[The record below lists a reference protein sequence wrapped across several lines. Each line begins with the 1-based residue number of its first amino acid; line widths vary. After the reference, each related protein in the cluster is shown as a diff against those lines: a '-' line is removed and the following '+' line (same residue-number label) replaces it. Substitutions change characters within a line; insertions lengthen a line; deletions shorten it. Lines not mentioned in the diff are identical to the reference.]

1 MPIGN
6 GFNTNALK
14 IEGEQENTMIDLSSV
29 ALPIIVTI
37 VYCLIDL
44 IKTTL
49 APYQTVSE
57 KISHFYPLIA
67 LALGV
72 AVAAIMFYSVPE
84 SFSTT
89 NLLVALAIGAASG
102 LTAVGTNQVVK
113 QLSKTATETAEP
125 AEPTASTTPANIES
139 NSNADKETAEVEPAE
154 KPESSG
160 EQDG

>member
-1 MPIGN
+1 
-6 GFNTNALK
+6 
-14 IEGEQENTMIDLSSV
+14 MIDLSSV

-49 APYQTVSE
+49 APYQTVSD

-84 SFSTT
+84 SFTTT

-125 AEPTASTTPANIES
+125 TVSTKPANIDTE
-139 NSNADKETAEVEPAE
+139 SNADKETAEVETE